1 MGRNRSIALR
11 LVFFVRTAC
20 LLSLLVPGLL
30 FFPGQPLFPEEPV
43 KIGASLSMS
52 GTYREPADMVRRGY
66 SLWVQEI
73 NRQGGLLGRP
83 VELILKDDRGDPEL
97 ARQIYRQLI
106 EEEEVD
112 LLLSPYGTPLTLA
125 VSEVSEEARMVLLA
139 STTAGGEVWDRG
151 YRYVFGVYSL
161 ADQFFIGFLSLI
173 ARHGIERVGIIHEEN
188 SFNRD
193 AAEGA
198 EEWAG
203 KLGVRVIKIM
213 GFTPGEEAAASV
225 IERAAV
231 SGDAALIIC
240 SYPDAGYELLR
251 ELRSRPVQPAA
262 LAMTI
267 TPAHP
272 LFALRVR
279 NLAEGVFAPS
289 HWEPIKKIPY
299 PGTRE
304 FIEAFRPF
312 AHMEP
317 SYHAASAFAACQIIA
332 QAVEATGGLDQQKLR
347 DYIAALDTVSII
359 GRFKVDSTGRQ
370 IGHSPLL
377 IQWQGGKK
385 EIVFPEKMKTAEP
398 IF

>member
-1 MGRNRSIALR
+1 
-11 LVFFVRTAC
+11 
-20 LLSLLVPGLL
+20 
-30 FFPGQPLFPEEPV
+30 
-43 KIGASLSMS
+43 
-52 GTYREPADMVRRGY
+52 
-66 SLWVQEI
+66 
-73 NRQGGLLGRP
+73 
-83 VELILKDDRGDPEL
+83 
-97 ARQIYRQLI
+97 
-106 EEEEVD
+106 
-112 LLLSPYGTPLTLA
+112 
-125 VSEVSEEARMVLLA
+125 
-139 STTAGGEVWDRG
+139 
-151 YRYVFGVYSL
+151 
-161 ADQFFIGFLSLI
+161 
-173 ARHGIERVGIIHEEN
+173 
-188 SFNRD
+188 
-193 AAEGA
+193 
-198 EEWAG
+198 
-203 KLGVRVIKIM
+203 
-213 GFTPGEEAAASV
+213 
-225 IERAAV
+225 
-231 SGDAALIIC
+231 
-240 SYPDAGYELLR
+240 
-251 ELRSRPVQPAA
+251 
-262 LAMTI
+262 MTI